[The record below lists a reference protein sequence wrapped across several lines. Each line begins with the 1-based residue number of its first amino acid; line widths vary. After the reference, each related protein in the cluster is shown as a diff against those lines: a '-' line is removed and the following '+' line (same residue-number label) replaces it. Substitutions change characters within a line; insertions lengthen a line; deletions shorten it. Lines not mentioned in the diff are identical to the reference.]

1 MRQNAGV
8 LSCWD
13 RVLVFGTLPKF
24 CFAAGMTT
32 CLNERQVRIFD
43 YPRFA
48 EPFRDQ
54 LRENADRLAAEA
66 GIEIEFIRK
75 GNFCKEGRVKQVL
88 TRRGE
93 HPGW

>member
-1 MRQNAGV
+1 LRQNAGV

-13 RVLVFGTLPKF
+13 RVLVFGTLPKV
-24 CFAAGMTT
+24 CFAAGMTSY
-32 CLNERQVRIFD
+32 LNERQVRIFD